1 MADVSI
7 RGCTVLVIENEF
19 MIAEDLSI
27 SLVDAGAIVL
37 GPVSSVPAALA
48 LLAAEPDVHGAVLDI
63 NLNGQMVFPVADA
76 LAKRQIPFVFATGY
90 DQNFVPRA
98 YAGVLR
104 FQKPVDTT
112 KILRAIGRQIRSRA
126 SFRLVTERGPIR

>member
-7 RGCTVLVIENEF
+7 RGCTVLVVENEF

-37 GPVSSVPAALA
+37 GPVSSVSAALA

-76 LAKRQIPFVFATGY
+76 LAVRQVPFVFATGY
-90 DQNFVPRA
+90 DQSFVPRA

-112 KILRAIGRQIRSRA
+112 KMLRAIGRQIRSRA
-126 SFRLVTERGPIR
+126 SFRLVTERSPSQ